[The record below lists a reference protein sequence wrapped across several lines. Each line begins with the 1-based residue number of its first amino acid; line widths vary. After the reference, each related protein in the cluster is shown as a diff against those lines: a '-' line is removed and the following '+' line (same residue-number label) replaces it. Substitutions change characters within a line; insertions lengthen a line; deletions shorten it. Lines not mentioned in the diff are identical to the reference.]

1 MKPITN
7 DALATLL
14 MEEAKRVRE
23 NAYVPYSGFA
33 VGAALL
39 TTSGKIYTGC
49 NVESAS
55 FSPTCCAERTAF
67 FKAVSEGERTFV
79 AIAVT
84 GGKKE
89 DPPVR
94 CTPCGVCRQV
104 MAEFCSGDFTVYLG
118 SPDQIEEYRLNELL
132 PFSFGGEMLEG

>member
-1 MKPITN
+1 MKITN
-7 DALATLL
+7 DALAARL
-14 MEEAKRVRE
+14 MEEAKRARE
-23 NAYVPYSGFA
+23 KAYAPYSGFA

-39 TTSGKIYTGC
+39 TSTGEIYTGC

-67 FKAVSEGERTFV
+67 FKAVSEGERAFV

-84 GGKKE
+84 GGKQE
-89 DPPVR
+89 EPPTR

-104 MAEFCSGDFTVYLG
+104 MAEFCKGDFAVYLG
-118 SPDQIEEYRLNELL
+118 SPKTIEAYTLDELL
-132 PFSFGGEMLEG
+132 PFSFGGEML